1 MEPNLDLH
9 NIYDTYE
16 EALVAYQELT
26 EEEQEIIYP
35 PRQSHLYWIIDKIN
49 E

>member
-1 MEPNLDLH
+1 MEPNIDLH

-16 EALVAYQELT
+16 EAMTAYDELS
-26 EEEQEIIYP
+26 EKQKEMIEA
-35 PRQSHLYWIIDKIN
+35 PRQSHGCWIFDKIN